1 MIQDRK
7 MEILAGFNVKL
18 GEIRAQCLVIRD
30 LIGRV
35 RGLSDDWNFQRVLDH
50 WESANEKFLRK
61 YPEGY
66 VASPDQLDDVVR
78 SSVDMNTEE
87 CKDRERSSYR
97 GSVHVSEYDFF
108 MQQAKYTVRAT
119 KFPGVIALEDQS
131 PLKLGDSVMR
141 FNILSPRRAN
151 QTQPLDQEHLF
162 SLSSQ
167 SKGRRTLKADE
178 FIARQKQDMEQS
190 RT

>member
-1 MIQDRK
+1 

>member
-131 PLKLGDSVMR
+131 PLKLGNSVMR

-151 QTQPLDQEHLF
+151 QTQPLDKEHLF